1 MKNTISQEKIKSI
14 FRRLKQLKKLFKEE
28 KTYNLILEKI
38 YYLRSFYMFE
48 LKWEKN
54 IRGDF
59 LCGNKNGIKK
69 KSCEKK

>member
-38 YYLRSFYMFE
+38 YYLEIFFTCLNWS
-48 LKWEKN
+48 
-54 IRGDF
+54 G
-59 LCGNKNGIKK
+59 K
-69 KSCEKK
+69 KSFEEIFCVEIKME

>member
-1 MKNTISQEKIKSI
+1 
-14 FRRLKQLKKLFKEE
+14 
-28 KTYNLILEKI
+28 
-38 YYLRSFYMFE
+38 MFE

>member
-1 MKNTISQEKIKSI
+1 
-14 FRRLKQLKKLFKEE
+14 
-28 KTYNLILEKI
+28 
-38 YYLRSFYMFE
+38 MFE

-69 KSCEKK
+69 KSPVGKNNCETR

>member
-38 YYLRSFYMFE
+38 YYLE
-48 LKWEKN
+48 
-54 IRGDF
+54 IF
-59 LCGNKNGIKK
+59 LHVWTEVGKK
-69 KSCEKK
+69 HSRRFFVWK